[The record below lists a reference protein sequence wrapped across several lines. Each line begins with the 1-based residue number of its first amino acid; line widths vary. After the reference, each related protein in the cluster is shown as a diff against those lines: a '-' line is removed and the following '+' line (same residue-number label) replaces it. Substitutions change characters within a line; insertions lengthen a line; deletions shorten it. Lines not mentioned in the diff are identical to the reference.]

1 MAKTLAC
8 YLLCLSAGPSVFA
21 HQIQIAVLG
30 LFHPREITLRAVEGE
45 ALVVT
50 AGDSEFV
57 LEPGPN
63 AEIANIEVSQAGLL
77 VKCQGRSVYAA
88 ELLAAGRDRR
98 SANFLLGIP
107 GKISRKYQGTLT
119 VRAIE
124 GNVVPIVTM
133 DLETAV
139 ASVVAAESEPATPLE
154 ALKAQAIVTRSY
166 FLAGKGRHRDFD
178 FCDATHCQF
187 LREPPGPGTLA
198 AIATRATRGLMILF
212 NEKPVAAMFSR
223 SCGGHTQTPAKL
235 GIPSGSYPYYPV
247 LCDACYKSPVRW
259 THRISEQDAAQ
270 LLGKGEAGRLR
281 VDRRLGWSAVPSNTF
296 EAKREDHEV
305 ILEGKGQGHGIGLC
319 QRGSKAMAEGGAK
332 YRDIINHY
340 FPNTTLSM
348 RSEGSMPLN

>member
-1 MAKTLAC
+1 MTARTLAC
-8 YLLCLSAGPSVFA
+8 SLLSLFAGSGAFA
-21 HQIQIAVLG
+21 HQVEIAVLG
-30 LFHPREITLRAVEGE
+30 LFHPCEITLSAVNAE

-50 AGDSEFV
+50 AGGSELV
-57 LEPGPN
+57 LEPGAR
-63 AEIANIEVSQAGLL
+63 AEMARIEVSQAGLL
-77 VKCQGRSVYAA
+77 LKYQGRSIYAA
-88 ELLAAGRDRR
+88 ELFAAGRDRR

-107 GKISRKYQGTLT
+107 GKISRKYQGTLA

-124 GNVVPIVTM
+124 GRVAPIVAM

-187 LREPPGPGTLA
+187 LREPPEPGSPA
-198 AIATRATRGLMILF
+198 AVATFATRGLVVLF
-212 NEKPVAAMFSR
+212 NEKPVAAMFTR
-223 SCGGHTQTPAKL
+223 SCGGHTQTPAEL

-259 THRISEQDAAQ
+259 TRRISEQDAAQ
-270 LLGKGEAGRLR
+270 LLDKGETGRLR
-281 VDRRLGWSAVPSNTF
+281 VDRRLGWNTVPSNTF
-296 EAKREDHEV
+296 EVKREGRDV

-319 QRGSKAMAEGGAK
+319 QRGAKAMAEGGAK
-332 YRDIINHY
+332 YRDIIKHY

-348 RSEGSMPLN
+348 NSEGT